1 MENPRLFSTMRWRK
15 YCHAM
20 EFLLHRVVGN
30 YPSNPHYH
38 AKLAAI
44 LVRCW
49 SHNIYIGGSNDKQ
62 KSYRGALIEREV
74 LSNTT
79 LSKVDH
85 SERRPFFP
93 FFQGQ

>member
-1 MENPRLFSTMRWRK
+1 MGVSRL
-15 YCHAM
+15 
-20 EFLLHRVVGN
+20 LLE
-30 YPSNPHYH
+30 PP
-38 AKLAAI
+38 
-44 LVRCW
+44 
-49 SHNIYIGGSNDKQ
+49 IYSGSNDKQ

>member
-1 MENPRLFSTMRWRK
+1 MRDVSRLLPIAFHVFKGMTANQTQFYGQFS
-15 YCHAM
+15 
-20 EFLLHRVVGN
+20 FVVG
-30 YPSNPHYH
+30 
-38 AKLAAI
+38 AT
-44 LVRCW
+44 
-49 SHNIYIGGSNDKQ
+49 IYIGGSNDKQ